1 MRESIDDIRR
11 RIEVIDYEILR
22 LMANRT
28 AAAVEMGEKKAGESL
43 PLRNPAVE
51 EKVIARYVNRA
62 REFGMSPEAAAHIA
76 ALLIHESIEKQGK
89 IPRPSR
95 QKKILIVGGSGK
107 MGPWFCRYLA
117 SRGHK
122 IKVCDPMDSP
132 QFPLERDFERG
143 VKEAEVIVVATPIAH
158 VQETLE
164 KIIELKPSA
173 LLFDISSLKTP
184 IAPLLKKAAKK
195 DLRVCSLHPMFGP
208 DTDSIVDRNVVICD
222 CGNDQATEDAAM
234 LVEGART
241 IKMKIDEHDP
251 LIAYILGLSH
261 AVNIVFFTALMK
273 SGVDFATLSK
283 AASTTFKKQ
292 SETSR
297 DVAFD
302 NAQLY
307 YEIQHLNP
315 YNQDSLLHL
324 KEAVEDLRKAAA
336 SDDNEAFL
344 KLMEEGRKYFGGK

>member
-51 EKVIARYVNRA
+51 ERVIARYVNRA
-62 REFGMSPEAAAHIA
+62 REFGMSPEAATQIA
-76 ALLIHESIEKQGK
+76 SLLIHESIEKQGK

-95 QKKILIVGGSGK
+95 QKKTLIIGGSGK
-107 MGPWFCRYLA
+107 MGIWFCRYLA

-122 IKVCDPMDSP
+122 IKVFDPIDNP
-132 QFPLERDFERG
+132 QFPLEGDLDKGIR
-143 VKEAEVIVVATPIAH
+143 EAEVIVVATPVAH
-158 VQETLE
+158 VKETLE
-164 KIIELKPSA
+164 KVVEAQPTA
-173 LLFDISSLKTP
+173 LIFDISSLKTP

-195 DLRVCSLHPMFGP
+195 GLRICSLHPMFGP
-208 DTDSIVDRNVVICD
+208 DTDSIIDRNVVICD
-222 CGNDQATEDAAM
+222 CGNDKATEEAAM

-241 IKMKIDEHDP
+241 IMMNIDEHDP

-261 AVNIVFFTALMK
+261 AVNIAFFTALKK
-273 SGVDFATLSK
+273 SGIEYPTLSK

-292 SETSR
+292 VETSK

-324 KEAVEDLRKAAA
+324 QEAVEDLRKAA
-336 SDDNEAFL
+336 SSNDNEAFF
-344 KLMEEGRKYFGGK
+344 KLMEEGRKYFGGR